1 MYEDEKREGESPE
14 EDTINASQMDF
25 SGFPQDKD
33 NVEDKETDLN
43 KVYDLLFCD
52 PDDTNPTDL
61 AGGSSSASGSN
72 PLTLPVTVNRI
83 QLLT

>member
-1 MYEDEKREGESPE
+1 MYEDEKREGESSE